1 MSQPFQLENSF
12 SFQGSNQQNIMESLI
27 ISQNCNSNVFINQD
41 KQEKKDFNNMFDFK
55 GSSEANIEFV
65 TENQVL
71 NVTKNQTQV
80 VEEEDYHRPTT
91 VLQSNLQDKLDQKQ
105 YNDLGDPEII
115 DNSTFVTKILKCIQL
130 KLKQDYSQQEK
141 MNLPDQI
148 YESDGTE
155 EVKVG
160 RSKLSNKIVISDEL
174 SSISSN
180 HASFYWNKEK
190 QSWYLSDNDSKNGS
204 FLVIDNSPVKP
215 KDRIAIGLFSCTI
228 DYSIKFMITDFVLT
242 FKCMVDDSIEPF
254 QITKSVPFE
263 EKLMIGKLHQS
274 LLKDDPMIAN
284 NQCYIQ
290 FQKNKIKI
298 WNCLEADYKIAK
310 IIQHGKSVKVKDQ
323 DIIRFGLVNYYIFSQ
338 FVKKIESKQSR
349 MLKCINTE
357 NKMDSISS
365 ISSSTEGEECCIC
378 YMASKKIC
386 ILNPCNHSRICIH
399 CVIKLMES
407 KKNCPIC
414 QCQFKDFKYK
424 E

>member
-12 SFQGSNQQNIMESLI
+12 SFQGSNQQNIMESMI
-27 ISQNCNSNVFINQD
+27 ISQNCSSNVFINCD
-41 KQEKKDFNNMFDFK
+41 NQEKKDFNNMFDFK
-55 GSSEANIEFV
+55 GQSDANIEFV
-65 TENQVL
+65 TDNQVL

-80 VEEEDYHRPTT
+80 VEEEDYHRPIP
-91 VLQSNLQDKLDQKQ
+91 VLQSNLASKIDQKQ

-115 DNSTFVTKILKCIQL
+115 DNSTFLTKILKCIQL
-130 KLKQDYSQQEK
+130 KLKQDQQQQEK

-148 YESDGTE
+148 YESDGAE

-160 RSKLSNKIVISDEL
+160 RSKQSNKIVISDEL

-190 QSWYLSDNDSKNGS
+190 QSWYLSDENSKNGS
-204 FLVIDNSPVKP
+204 FLVIDNSPIKP

-228 DYSIKFMITDFVLT
+228 DYSIKFMETDFELT

-254 QITKSVPFE
+254 KIYKTVPFE
-263 EKLMIGKLHQS
+263 EKLMIGKLYQPQ
-274 LLKDDPMIAN
+274 LKDDPMIAN
-284 NQCYIQ
+284 KQCYIQ
-290 FQKNKIKI
+290 VQKNKIKI
-298 WNCLEADYKIAK
+298 WNCQEADYKIAK
-310 IIQHGKSVKVKDQ
+310 IIQPGKSVKIKDQ
-323 DIIRFGLVNYYIFSQ
+323 DIIRFGLVNYYIFTQ
-338 FVKKIESKQSR
+338 FIKKIESKQSK
-349 MLKCINTE
+349 MLKGMKKDNDTDTIT
-357 NKMDSISS
+357 S
-365 ISSSTEGEECCIC
+365 ISSSTGGEECCIC
-378 YMASKKIC
+378 YINSNKIC